1 MGTANGH
8 ATTSVHEIADG
19 IFRLSTLVRE
29 IAPPAGFTFNQF
41 LVLGNEPLLFHC
53 GQRALFPSVS
63 AAASRVVPLR
73 RLRWITF
80 GHLEAD
86 ESGSMDEWLAA
97 APRAEVAHGAVGV
110 NISLRDLAARPPRIW
125 ADGEAIDLGGK
136 RVRHLDTPHVPHAW
150 DARLLYEETT
160 RTLLCGDL
168 FAHVGDGPALV
179 SSDLVGP
186 AMAADELFRQVSL
199 GPLTGATL
207 RRLAA
212 LEPRTLALGHGSSFA
227 GDGGAALRALADEY
241 DRQVRAALAEP
252 GAGRDLG
259 ILAAP
264 VTG

>member
-1 MGTANGH
+1 MASANGQ
-8 ATTSVHEIADG
+8 AATSVHEIADG

-41 LVLGNEPLLFHC
+41 LILSDEPLLFHC

-63 AAASRVVPLR
+63 AAASRLLPLE

-86 ESGSMDEWLAA
+86 ESGSMDEWLRA
-97 APRAEVAHGAVGV
+97 APAAEVAHGGIGV
-110 NISLRDLAARPPRIW
+110 NVSLRDLVARPPRVW
-125 ADGEAIDLGGK
+125 ADGETIDLGGK

-168 FAHVGDGPALV
+168 FAHVGHGPALV
-179 SSDLVGP
+179 SGDIVGP
-186 AMAADELFRQVSL
+186 ALAADELFRSVSL

-212 LEPRTLALGHGSSFA
+212 LEPRTLALGHGASFA

-241 DRQVRAALAEP
+241 DRRVRAALDDP
-252 GAGRDLG
+252 RAGRDLG

-264 VTG
+264 VAV